1 MLRTRL
7 TERFGIEHPIM
18 SAPMAHHSGG
28 RLAAAVSKA
37 GALGSFGGIHRTQG
51 PEWVRAEIARV
62 RAATS
67 RPFAVGFISAFLPGF
82 VGHFGAVLEE
92 KVPVVALSF
101 GEFEPWLA
109 QAKVAGAVVM
119 CQVQTLQAARAAVA
133 GGADI
138 LVAQGNEAG
147 GHTGEMNLLPL
158 LVSVIELFPDVPVLA
173 AGGIGSGRA
182 LAAVLGAGADGA
194 WVGTAFVA
202 TEECVEVN
210 DEYKRLI
217 VASDGEDTV
226 FTRAYD
232 IVSGAPWPT
241 GIGERVRRNAF
252 TDEWH
257 QRDAEVASKRD
268 ALAREIGPGA
278 GADRR
283 AILYGQ
289 AAGSVHAVR
298 PAADVVREISGDAER
313 LLRECSRRMLS

>member
-1 MLRTRL
+1 
-7 TERFGIEHPIM
+7 
-18 SAPMAHHSGG
+18 
-28 RLAAAVSKA
+28 
-37 GALGSFGGIHRTQG
+37 
-51 PEWVRAEIARV
+51 
-62 RAATS
+62 
-67 RPFAVGFISAFLPGF
+67 
-82 VGHFGAVLEE
+82 
-92 KVPVVALSF
+92 
-101 GEFEPWLA
+101 
-109 QAKVAGAVVM
+109 
-119 CQVQTLQAARAAVA
+119 
-133 GGADI
+133 
-138 LVAQGNEAG
+138 
-147 GHTGEMNLLPL
+147 MNLLPL

-257 QRDAEVASKRD
+257 QRDAEVASKTRRTRARNRSGRRRRSPRD
-268 ALAREIGPGA
+268 SVWTGRRLRSRSARRSR
-278 GADRR
+278 RR
-283 AILYGQ
+283 ARNQ
-289 AAGSVHAVR
+289 RRRRAVVAGMFATHVVLTGCRLRRDR
-298 PAADVVREISGDAER
+298 P
-313 LLRECSRRMLS
+313 L